1 MAIINIRCPGC
12 RRGYKLTTENPVT
25 LRMKM
30 FRCPKCGFAAPFSML
45 LGTGQPNN
53 PSLKTH
59 IGGQPNN
66 PSLKTHIGGQ
76 PNNPLETHIG
86 GLDRTLHV
94 TSMPTSGGGSSKT
107 RVSPGNKGGGGR
119 SLSVLSTGASFPL
132 MPGIYILGRDSS
144 DSRATLRLA
153 ADPYMSRQHARLTVS
168 VASGKAVCQICS
180 LSTTNTLFVNGKEVP
195 KGKTLTLRHGDKILM
210 GMTEIVFSEK

>member
-12 RRGYKLTTENPVT
+12 RRGYKLTTENPMT

-45 LGTGQPNN
+45 LGTGQPDN
-53 PSLKTH
+53 PSLETH
-59 IGGQPNN
+59 IGGQPA
-66 PSLKTHIGGQ
+66 
-76 PNNPLETHIG
+76 NPLETHIG

-94 TSMPTSGGGSSKT
+94 TSMPTGRGSKT
-107 RVSPGNKGGGGR
+107 RVSPGSKGGGGH
-119 SLSVLSTGASFPL
+119 SLRVLSTGASFPL

-153 ADPYMSRQHARLTVS
+153 ADPYMSRQHARLTIS
-168 VASGKAVCQICS
+168 VASGKAVCQISS

-195 KGKTLTLRHGDKILM
+195 KGKVLTLRHGDKILM
-210 GMTEIVFSEK
+210 GMTEIVYSEK